1 MKSSGKNK
9 SATKSSATIGDF
21 FPLKKSTTKNKRNK
35 DEQERPGKKKLKK
48 NEENIFSNKPE
59 ICEFEFQVT
68 HNVDMSIWPEG
79 ENAALNRLK
88 EFLNLKA
95 KKIGRAHV

>member
-35 DEQERPGKKKLKK
+35 DEQERSGKKLKK
-48 NEENIFSNKPE
+48 NEENIFSNK
-59 ICEFEFQVT
+59 
-68 HNVDMSIWPEG
+68 
-79 ENAALNRLK
+79 LK
-88 EFLNLKA
+88 FLL
-95 KKIGRAHV
+95 KKIPIAESNL

>member
-35 DEQERPGKKKLKK
+35 DEQERSGKKK
-48 NEENIFSNKPE
+48 
-59 ICEFEFQVT
+59 
-68 HNVDMSIWPEG
+68 
-79 ENAALNRLK
+79 
-88 EFLNLKA
+88 
-95 KKIGRAHV
+95 

>member
-35 DEQERPGKKKLKK
+35 DEQERSGKKI
-48 NEENIFSNKPE
+48 EEERKRVENMSNMHEGFSLDLDR
-59 ICEFEFQVT
+59 CARVG
-68 HNVDMSIWPEG
+68 VRW
-79 ENAALNRLK
+79 
-88 EFLNLKA
+88 
-95 KKIGRAHV
+95 